1 MDRTFSERLG
11 FKESRSVAQVGKM
24 DDVLR
29 NGLWNVLYTNFFDT
43 NGYDSQKRVSRLIW
57 QFHFKKPIDSRPS
70 ESDMPHGRYLTDL
83 DEVKGHFFG
92 CEWNEVYDFVEFMV
106 GLSSKAGL
114 IKDPSWFIKGLN
126 YVLETECSGYRL
138 LNGIF
143 VPIVDPPELDE
154 VNKALSDSFS
164 ESQEHIASALQLMT
178 DRNNPDYRNS
188 IKESISAVEAAARIV
203 SGEPNATLGK
213 ALKHLERSGALHAA
227 LSGAFSQLYGY
238 TSEAD
243 GIRHSLIGESN
254 ITQADARYFLITCS
268 AFVNLLKTKKAS

>member
-1 MDRTFSERLG
+1 MDRTFSERMG
-11 FKESRSVAQVGKM
+11 FKATRTVAQVGKM
-24 DDVLR
+24 DDALR
-29 NGLWNVLYTNFFDT
+29 NGLWNVLYTNFF
-43 NGYDSQKRVSRLIW
+43 NNNHYESHEYVSRLIW
-57 QFHFKKPIDSRPS
+57 QLYFKRPIDSRPS
-70 ESDMPHGRYLTDL
+70 ESAMFNGEYRADL
-83 DEVKGHFFG
+83 DEVRAHFFG
-92 CEWNEVYDFVEFMV
+92 CEWNKVYDFVEFMI
-106 GLSSKAGL
+106 GLSSRLDL
-114 IKDPSWFIKGLN
+114 IKDPSRFIKMLR

-143 VPIVDPPELDE
+143 VPIVDPHELDE

-243 GIRHSLIGESN
+243 GIRHSLMGESN
-254 ITQADARYFLITCS
+254 ITQADARYFLMTCS